1 MRSLGTIID
10 NVFAREVIDS
20 RGNPTVEAEVTLK
33 NGIVGRSA
41 VPSGASTGENEAIE
55 LRDGMA
61 VQSQMPS
68 GIDRGK
74 RFNGKGVLAAVS
86 NVNNVISKNVI
97 GIDASDQHA
106 LDALLIDLDGTENKS
121 NLGANAVLSVSLA
134 AAHAAAKS
142 YDMPLF
148 RYIGGI
154 NSKVL
159 PVPMM
164 NVLNG
169 GAHSDAPVDIQ
180 EFMIVPH
187 NAPTVREAI
196 RIGAEIFQ
204 SLKKILKDKNLSTAV
219 GDEGGFAPDV
229 KSNEDALE
237 VVVQAI
243 EKAGYRPSDDVSIAI
258 DAAASEFYDAGSG
271 RYIFKKSD
279 KSSRSSDDMIAFYE
293 ELIKK
298 FPIVSIE
305 DGLSE
310 GDWDGWQR
318 MMNRL
323 GNKIQIVGDD
333 LFVTN
338 KKYLERG
345 IKEKSANAI
354 LIKLNQ
360 IGTLT
365 ETLDTIEMA
374 KTASFKSIVSHR
386 SGETED
392 TTIADLAVATN
403 AGQIKTGS
411 MSRTDRVCKYNQL
424 MRIEELLGKEA
435 IYAGQIPSLWQ
446 PKR

>member
-10 NVFAREVIDS
+10 NVFAREIIDS
-20 RGNPTVEAEVTLK
+20 RGNPTVEAEVILK
-33 NGIVGRSA
+33 NGIIGRAA

-61 VQSQMPS
+61 AKGQLPS
-68 GIDRGK
+68 GIDRKK

-97 GIDASDQHA
+97 GIDASDQPA
-106 LDALLIDLDGTENKS
+106 LDTLLIELDGTENKS
-121 NLGANAVLSVSLA
+121 KLGANAILSVSLA

-258 DAAASEFYDAGSG
+258 DAAASEFYDADSG

-298 FPIVSIE
+298 FPIISIE

-338 KKYLERG
+338 KKYLGRG

-365 ETLDTIEMA
+365 ETLDTIEIA

-435 IYAGQIPSLWQ
+435 IYAGKIPSLWQ

>member
-1 MRSLGTIID
+1 MCLSGTIID

-33 NGIVGRSA
+33 NRIVGRAA

-61 VQSQMPS
+61 AKGQLPS
-68 GIDRGK
+68 GVDRKK

-86 NVNNVISKNVI
+86 NVNNVISKDVI
-97 GIDASDQHA
+97 GIDASDQPA

-121 NLGANAVLSVSLA
+121 KLGANAILSVSLA

-258 DAAASEFYDAGSG
+258 DAAASEFYDADSGS
-271 RYIFKKSD
+271 YIFKKSD

-374 KTASFKSIVSHR
+374 KVASFKSIVSHR

-424 MRIEELLGKEA
+424 MRIEELLGEDA

-446 PKR
+446 PQR

>member
-1 MRSLGTIID
+1 MFGTIID

-33 NGIVGRSA
+33 NGIIGRAA

-61 VQSQMPS
+61 VQDQLPS
-68 GIDRGK
+68 VVDRGK

-97 GIDASDQHA
+97 GIDASDQPA

-121 NLGANAVLSVSLA
+121 KLGANAILSVSLA

-258 DAAASEFYDAGSG
+258 DAAASEFYDSDSG

-298 FPIVSIE
+298 FPIISIE

>member
-1 MRSLGTIID
+1 MSGTIID
-10 NVFAREVIDS
+10 NIFAREVIDS

-33 NGIVGRSA
+33 NGIIGRAA

-55 LRDGMA
+55 LRDGMVA
-61 VQSQMPS
+61 QSQLPS
-68 GIDRGK
+68 GVDLGK

-86 NVNNVISKNVI
+86 NVKKIFSKNII
-97 GIDASDQHA
+97 GIDASDQPA

-121 NLGANAVLSVSLA
+121 KLGANAVLSVSLA

-258 DAAASEFYDAGSG
+258 DAAASEFYDSDSGS
-271 RYIFKKSD
+271 YIFKKSD
-279 KSSRSSDDMIAFYE
+279 KSSRSSDDMITFYE

-298 FPIVSIE
+298 FPIISIE

-323 GNKIQIVGDD
+323 SNKIQIVGDD

>member
-1 MRSLGTIID
+1 MRLSGTIID

-33 NGIVGRSA
+33 NGIVGRAA

-55 LRDGMA
+55 LRDCAAIKG
-61 VQSQMPS
+61 QLPS
-68 GIDRGK
+68 GVDRVK

-86 NVNNVISKNVI
+86 NVNNFFSKNVI
-97 GIDASDQHA
+97 GIDASDQPA

-121 NLGANAVLSVSLA
+121 KLGANAILSVSLA

-258 DAAASEFYDAGSG
+258 DAAASEFYDAGSSK
-271 RYIFKKSD
+271 YIFKKSD
-279 KSSRSSDDMIAFYE
+279 KSSRSPDDMVAFYE

-298 FPIVSIE
+298 FPIISIE

>member
-1 MRSLGTIID
+1 MHLSGTIID
-10 NVFAREVIDS
+10 NIFAREVIDS

-33 NGIVGRSA
+33 NGIIGRAA

-61 VQSQMPS
+61 SQSQLPNS
-68 GIDRGK
+68 IDRGK
-74 RFNGKGVLAAVS
+74 RFNGNGVLAAVS

-97 GIDASDQHA
+97 GIDASDQPA

-121 NLGANAVLSVSLA
+121 KLGANAILSVSLA

-204 SLKKILKDKNLSTAV
+204 SLKNILKDKNLSTAV

-258 DAAASEFYDAGSG
+258 DAAASEFYDADSGS
-271 RYIFKKSD
+271 YIFKKSD

-298 FPIVSIE
+298 FPIISIE

-323 GNKIQIVGDD
+323 SNKIQIVGDD

-338 KKYLERG
+338 KKYLEQG

-435 IYAGQIPSLWQ
+435 IYAGKIPSVWQ